1 MFDRIVRVVARPAVR
16 FWLTSS
22 TLSRAVVPR
31 PPDTAAVHTTGS
43 HPAHLLLIGGGIAVG
58 YGVSSHE
65 LSLAG
70 HLARQT
76 AALLDRAVDLDL
88 VIDRPMTA
96 VQCRERMSR
105 IDVSVFD
112 GVILSIG
119 LIEALDAVT
128 PAVWR
133 QQLGDLLDYLESRR
147 ESEQTIYLI
156 GIPPLPVLMKYP
168 WPVRVLGERYAAQ
181 INAESSR
188 MANERGGFV
197 FLPFTPERAD
207 DADRFRSSATY
218 AAWAALLAEPIAS
231 ALPHDGEASRAS
243 LTPSVRPQVEEQRQ
257 RTIANLGILDS
268 APEER
273 FDRIATTARDL
284 LGTDYATISI
294 IDGDRL
300 WFKSQIGFDLTQVPR
315 LSTFSDYTIRRREH
329 FVVQDA
335 AADPRFSDNAL
346 VVGPPFLRFYAGYPL
361 EAPNGVAVGTLSVF
375 HASPRGFSSD
385 DAALLRGLALMVQN
399 ELRSPSAP
407 TSEQ

>member
-1 MFDRIVRVVARPAVR
+1 MFDRIVRVIARPAVR

-43 HPAHLLLIGGGIAVG
+43 HPAHLLLIGGGISVG

-76 AALLDRAVDLDL
+76 AALLDRAVDMDL

-96 VQCRERMSR
+96 VQCRERMSS

-119 LIEALDAVT
+119 LIEALDAVS

-133 QQLGDLLDYLESRR
+133 QQLGSLLDYLESRR
-147 ESEQTIYLI
+147 EAEQTIYLI
-156 GIPPLPVLMKYP
+156 GIPPLPALMKYP
-168 WPVRVLGERYAAQ
+168 WAVRVLGERYAAQ
-181 INAESSR
+181 LNAESSR
-188 MANERGGFV
+188 MADERGGFV
-197 FLPFTPERAD
+197 FLPFAPERPEES
-207 DADRFRSSATY
+207 DRFRSSATY
-218 AAWAALLAEPIAS
+218 AEWAALLAEPIVS
-231 ALPHDGEASRAS
+231 ALPHDGSRES
-243 LTPSVRPQVEEQRQ
+243 LSSSVHPRVEEQRQ

-300 WFKSQIGFDLTQVPR
+300 WFKSQIGFELSQVPR

-335 AADPRFSDNAL
+335 AADPRFSDSAL

-399 ELRSPSAP
+399 EFRSPSA
-407 TSEQ
+407 QVDD